1 MAVSAGRRLT
11 IENGNTEGLGQCPMI
26 ATTGVIYGGAMVI
39 ANTAGNCTNATDAA
53 SSRFVGIAKRD
64 QTNTGAAGA
73 VIAELITAGD
83 VELNINA
90 STLDATDIGKT
101 VFIFD
106 NDTVTDA
113 GTATNDIPVGTLVR
127 LSSATT
133 CFVRLFVPGFAAS

>member
-1 MAVSAGRRLT
+1 MAVTVDRRLT
-11 IENGNTEGLGQCPMI
+11 IENGTLEGLGECPMI

-39 ANTAGNCTNATDAA
+39 ANAAGNCTNATDAA
-53 SSRFVGIAKRD
+53 ASRFVGIARRG
-64 QTNTGAAGA
+64 QVNTGAAGA
-73 VIAELITAGD
+73 VVANLITSGD
-83 VELNINA
+83 VELNING

-113 GTATNDIPVGTLVR
+113 TAAANDIPVGSLVR

-133 CFVRLFVPGFAAS
+133 CFVRLFTPGFVAA